1 MESELYL
8 ELAGLNGHHPDIDLS
23 DYPELHTYVER
34 PDDFHHKLYDEKRV
48 LNHAHFYE
56 WDEWEDET
64 LNEKI
69 NYLHRLIMQE
79 IIDFCEHNKIDADYV
94 SLDADCLMDSIK
106 VGKWHPGTDS
116 ALVLFDKNKDVIIKS
131 L

>member
-1 MESELYL
+1 MESEIFA
-8 ELAGLNGHHPDIDLS
+8 ELAGMCGHAGN
-23 DYPELHTYVER
+23 DYSEYANLHTYVER
-34 PDDFHHKLYDEKRV
+34 PDDFQHKLYDEKRV

-56 WDEWEDET
+56 WDEWEDE
-64 LNEKI
+64 LIDEKM

-79 IIDFCEHNKIDADYV
+79 IIDFCKRNNIEADYV
-94 SLDADCLMDSIK
+94 SLGADHLLDSIN

-116 ALVLFDKNKDVIIKS
+116 ALVLYDKNKDCIIES